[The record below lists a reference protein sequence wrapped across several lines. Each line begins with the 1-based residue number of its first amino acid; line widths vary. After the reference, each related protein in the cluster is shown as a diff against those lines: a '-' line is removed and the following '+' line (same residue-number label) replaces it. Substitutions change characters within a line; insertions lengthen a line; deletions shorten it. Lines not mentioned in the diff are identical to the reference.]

1 MVVPGMAN
9 GEVIDLDDIV
19 SGGPE
24 SVSERGADRGPESSE
39 GKKGEIVIVGT
50 AHVSEKSVQDVIR
63 AIEELRPDV
72 VAVELCQGRYR
83 ALTGQEETGD
93 IQIKE
98 ILKDGKLY
106 LLLVQWFLAY
116 VQKKIGSDLGVKPG
130 SEMIAA
136 IEAAEKMGAR
146 VALVDR
152 DIGVTIQRF
161 WSAMTFLEKVKL
173 AVSLI
178 PAAFGKGEEIEIDKV
193 TEEDVVSA
201 IIEEFREVSPRAA
214 QVLIDER
221 DAYIARNLIRLGGDA
236 RVVAVVGAG
245 HREGITRYLAHPE
258 KIPAFEEMAHP
269 SRRRVSVPKLFG
281 AALTLLVLITIAA
294 VILSG
299 ITTENLFSA
308 FKIWFLVNGALS
320 AAGVILARG
329 HPLSALTAF
338 MIAWLTSLNPLMAAG
353 WFAGIVEAWKRKP
366 KMVDTKRLAEAETFK
381 EMMAIPLFRVI
392 LVAAM
397 ANIGSVA
404 GTVIGAYLI
413 LQMSG
418 LSPQDLVGG
427 LF

>member
-1 MVVPGMAN
+1 MAN
-9 GEVIDLDDIV
+9 REVIDLEDIE
-19 SGGPE
+19 SGGT
-24 SVSERGADRGPESSE
+24 SGAELRQGPQEE

-50 AHVSEKSVQDVIR
+50 AHVSEKSVQEVTR
-63 AIEELRPDV
+63 AIEDLHPDV

-83 ALTGQEETGD
+83 ALTGQEETGE

-98 ILKDGKLY
+98 ILSGGKLY

-136 IEAAEKMGAR
+136 IEVAEKTGAR

-161 WSAMTFLEKVKL
+161 WSAMSFVEKAKL
-173 AVSLI
+173 VGSMI
-178 PAAFGKGEEIEIDKV
+178 PAAFGKGEEIDIDKV

-201 IIEEFREVSPRAA
+201 IIEEFREVSPGAA

-221 DAYIARNLIRLGGDA
+221 DAYIARNLIRLGNEG

-245 HREGITRYLAHPE
+245 HKEGITKYLANPE
-258 KIPAFEEMAHP
+258 KIPPFENMTRI
-269 SRRRVSVPKLFG
+269 SKRRISVPKLFG
-281 AALTLLVLITIAA
+281 AALMLLVVVTIAA
-294 VILSG
+294 VLISG
-299 ITTENLFSA
+299 SSTENLFSA
-308 FKIWFLVNGALS
+308 LKIWFLVNGTLS
-320 AAGVILARG
+320 ALGVVLARG

-338 MIAWLTSLNPLMAAG
+338 MVAWLTSLNPLMAAG

-366 KMVDTKRLAEAETFK
+366 TMADTKKLADAETFK
-381 EMMAIPLFRVI
+381 ELMAIPLFRVI
-392 LVAAM
+392 LVAAL
-397 ANIGSVA
+397 ANVGSVA
-404 GTVIGAYLI
+404 GTVLGAYLI

-418 LSPQDLVGG
+418 ISPQDLVGG
-427 LF
+427 IL